1 MLESHIARFYAKN
14 SHFLSVRS
22 KRAILSEIP
31 LSKLEIDK
39 NIKQFMNQAQIA
51 SNIKTYLII
60 RCYNSQS
67 KYDV

>member
-39 NIKQFMNQAQIA
+39 NIKQFINQHILQVI
-51 SNIKTYLII
+51 
-60 RCYNSQS
+60 
-67 KYDV
+67 